1 MMDVTC
7 ASFNCIEDLESSLDS
22 DKIPIGIPVLNSVG
36 ENF

>member
-7 ASFNCIEDLESSLDS
+7 ASFNSIEDLESSLDS

-36 ENF
+36 EVF